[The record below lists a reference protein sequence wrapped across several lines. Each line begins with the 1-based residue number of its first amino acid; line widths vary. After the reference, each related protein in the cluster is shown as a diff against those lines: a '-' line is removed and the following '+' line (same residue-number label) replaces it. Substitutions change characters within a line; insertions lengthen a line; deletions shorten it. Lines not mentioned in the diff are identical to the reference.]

1 VTDDQLA
8 FLDAY
13 TLAGLLHSKK
23 LSSVELTQMMLNR
36 IERVDKRLLSY
47 ATVSHDIALKQARD
61 ADAMIMRRQILSPLH
76 GVPVALKD
84 LCYTKD
90 IVTAAGMPMMRDFKP
105 AYDGTV
111 VKRLREAGTVLL
123 GKLTMTEAAFADH
136 HPDVPPPSTLGMTT
150 IGRVHP
156 RAALVW
162 LSRRDCVLRPSAQ
175 TPAGPSVFLPLP
187 MA

>member
-1 VTDDQLA
+1 MTDDQLA

-105 AYDGTV
+105 AYD
-111 VKRLREAGTVLL
+111 
-123 GKLTMTEAAFADH
+123 
-136 HPDVPPPSTLGMTT
+136 
-150 IGRVHP
+150 
-156 RAALVW
+156 
-162 LSRRDCVLRPSAQ
+162 LSLIHI
-175 TPAGPSVFLPLP
+175 
-187 MA
+187 